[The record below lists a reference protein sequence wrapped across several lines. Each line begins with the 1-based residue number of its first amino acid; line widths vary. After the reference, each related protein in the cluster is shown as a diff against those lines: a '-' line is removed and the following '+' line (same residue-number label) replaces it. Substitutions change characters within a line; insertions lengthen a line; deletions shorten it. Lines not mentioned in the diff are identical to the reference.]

1 MSGHYSL
8 LLSSTLAGES
18 AAPSALSNTFTTKP
32 QTMKYR
38 VQELEISAEDPFKN
52 DALAREPLV
61 KFLSGLIGRFEG
73 PFVLALDSPWGTG
86 KTTLVRMLQA
96 HLVLQDFQCL
106 YFNAWQVDYAADPLV
121 ALVSAIDEI
130 KLLDGAAESAFR
142 SHLKTAK
149 KITTAVAKRGAIA
162 IAKAAT
168 LGSLD
173 LEKDMEAVAAE
184 IAGGL
189 ASDAV
194 DAFQKEKKS
203 LEKFRQEVGKAV
215 EQLKAA
221 GKKETLIFF
230 IDELDRCR
238 PTFAIEMLE
247 RIKHLFDVPNIVF
260 VLSIDKAQLEASTA
274 AVYGERIN
282 APEYLRRFIDL
293 EYGIPVVQTK
303 KFTEALFARYEL
315 DAVFKARTGSET
327 RYDRKNF
334 VEVLTALA
342 DIFGLSLRAR
352 ERCITRIAVVMDY
365 TPNDHHLDPVLVA
378 FLVVLRLKNME
389 LFSMLCSGTA
399 SPEEAME
406 FLATRPAGAKFVQDG
421 YGVLIEAYLLASD
434 SNEARKSARYRALE
448 AMAEDANANPAEKS
462 RAGKVIRM
470 HADVGGGFGGDFP
483 LKQVAEKI
491 DLAAAV
497 RD

>member
-1 MSGHYSL
+1 
-8 LLSSTLAGES
+8 
-18 AAPSALSNTFTTKP
+18 
-32 QTMKYR
+32 MKYR

-96 HLVLQDFQCL
+96 HLGQQGFQCV
-106 YFNAWQVDYAADPLV
+106 YFNAWQVDYVTDPLV

-130 KLLDGAAESAFR
+130 KLLDDVAESAFR
-142 SHLKTAK
+142 SHLKMAR

-162 IAKAAT
+162 VAKAAT

-173 LEKDMEAVAAE
+173 LERDMEAVAAE

-203 LEKFRQEVGKAV
+203 LEKFRQEVGEAV
-215 EQLKAA
+215 KQLKAA
-221 GKKETLIFF
+221 GKKETLVFF

-315 DAVFKARTGSET
+315 DLVFAARTGSEA
-327 RYDRKNF
+327 RYDRENLVAVF
-334 VEVLTALA
+334 TALA
-342 DIFGLSLRAR
+342 DIFELSLRAR

-365 TPNDHHLDPVLVA
+365 TQNDHYLDPVIVA

-389 LFSMLCSGTA
+389 LFSSLCRGTA
-399 SPEEAME
+399 LPEDAMK
-406 FLATRPAGAKFVQDG
+406 FLATRLGGAEFVAHR
-421 YGVLIEAYLLASD
+421 YGVMIEAYLLLGD
-434 SNEARKSARYRALE
+434 VNTERRRARYRTLE
-448 AMAEDANANPAEKS
+448 TMARNTLNILGRAEDF
-462 RAGKVIRM
+462 RATELLEMYGRIES
-470 HADVGGGFGGDFP
+470 GGRSFRLND
-483 LKQVAEKI
+483 VAEKI